1 MTHSFP
7 TRRSSDLRAEGGWVL
22 NAEKQF
28 ISNGARAGLAIVLA
42 VTDPQAGSRG
52 KTFFLV
58 PRGTPGFTPGKLER
72 KMGQHTSDTVQ
83 MHFENCF
90 VPDEMV
96 LGGVGAALPLTM
108 GLLSD
113 GRISVASQS
122 VGDRKSTRLNS
133 SH

>member
-1 MTHSFP
+1 
-7 TRRSSDLRAEGGWVL
+7 
-22 NAEKQF
+22 
-28 ISNGARAGLAIVLA
+28 
-42 VTDPQAGSRG
+42 
-52 KTFFLV
+52 
-58 PRGTPGFTPGKLER
+58 
-72 KMGQHTSDTVQ
+72 MGQHTSDTVQ

-122 VGDRKSTRLNS
+122 VGMARAAYELALRYSRERTAFGRSIFDHQAVGFRLADMHATIYLARVYTRDRKSTRLNS
-133 SH
+133 R